1 MNPWDLL
8 RHFIT
13 VHHTSPHHCTPYV
26 TSSLSTIRHLITVH
40 HVSPSLHTICHFITG
55 HHASPQHCV
64 NTFKLQHYLFRF
76 FCFLLPFSCCRHHLD
91 RLQIFFQNTSSLSG
105 LISSIII
112 PNGSPSLLS
121 LPEGSFPQVSLQGSP
136 TLMLHFTPAPKT
148 PLLNC
153 L

>member
-1 MNPWDLL
+1 MKQVRSLPDLYN
-8 RHFIT
+8 RCQ
-13 VHHTSPHHCTPYV
+13 SWSV
-26 TSSLSTIRHLITVH
+26 THEGNCSHEPLGFAA
-40 HVSPSLHTICHFITG
+40 SLHHWTPCISSTLCKHIYTPTL
-55 HHASPQHCV
+55 SLP
-64 NTFKLQHYLFRF
+64 F
-76 FCFLLPFSCCRHHLD
+76 FCFLLPFSCCRHHPD

-153 L
+153 F